1 MLLYAIFLTACQHN
15 EETIYIS
22 PEFYPF
28 PRFNVSLETEKGT
41 CNLGDRNQP
50 DFCHA
55 FSAGNTG

>member
-1 MLLYAIFLTACQHN
+1 MYT
-15 EETIYIS
+15 S

-55 FSAGNTG
+55 FSAGNTGWPETIVAECCNRSWSA